1 MGWIGEEKEGGIEMR
16 KSNTK
21 DRDILRNLDDD
32 AMLLLEKV
40 YGNGYEWTDEVPLGK
55 KTWDLV

>member
-1 MGWIGEEKEGGIEMR
+1 MR

-40 YGNGYEWTDEVPLGK
+40 YGNGYEFIVLATYANCFGCYKSREK
-55 KTWDLV
+55 S